1 MTAVSDTLSET
12 MRLEFDLA
20 CRDVLE
26 AEAAVR
32 EDDGPPA
39 RARLAAC
46 RAQVDAVLDMWNEA
60 SAGCRAGCPG

>member
-1 MTAVSDTLSET
+1 MNAVADTLSET

-32 EDDGPPA
+32 EDDGPHA
-39 RARLAAC
+39 RAHLAAC

-60 SAGCRAGCPG
+60 SAGCPR

>member
-1 MTAVSDTLSET
+1 MTAVADTLSET

-32 EDDGPPA
+32 EDDGPVS
-39 RARLAAC
+39 RAHLAAC

-60 SAGCRAGCPG
+60 EAGCPG